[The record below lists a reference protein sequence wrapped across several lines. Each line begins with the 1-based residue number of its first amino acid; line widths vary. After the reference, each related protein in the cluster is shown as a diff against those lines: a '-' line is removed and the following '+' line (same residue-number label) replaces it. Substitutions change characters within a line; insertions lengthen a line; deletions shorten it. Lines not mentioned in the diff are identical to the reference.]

1 MISNGKNGPGQ
12 WPTTIELDNPYVTRT
27 ENGTGED
34 HADKQARPATAD
46 VTDLPPLDTGRKRK
60 RRGRLLFLCVV
71 ALLVICAGLAWY
83 TIYGGRSRVDYQ
95 IAEKKGL
102 RPAQI
107 TEQPR
112 AGTGGE
118 NETANPMT
126 SDAINQAKEELRKT
140 GPSADGTTGASGS
153 TGATAAIHEVTDAP
167 AAGNRQ
173 ASSGPIFTPY
183 IVPDTPIITGTRGIA
198 ATGRGAGQA
207 GNEPAGGIERSGGVV
222 AGSNAG
228 QSYRNGTAATAYSIY
243 AVTPERRVVN
253 VPSASRSPRLESRSA
268 APALAPNGFKLP
280 PFGAMLPVRTL
291 GAFYTLRNASLARFE
306 LTRDLS
312 GDGWSLKRGTVLIAQ
327 NQGSEND
334 RAFLSLMGFI
344 DPDTNRFIR
353 LVGEVLGGDG
363 GPGLKGKKRKFG
375 GALMPVLNRVA
386 NGALT
391 LGQAALSRGGT
402 TIVVPGGSLTGY
414 GNDLGLSRS
423 ALSQREF
430 VEVAAGA
437 PAYVMVTDLPKEVRG
452 VDADPTIE
460 NEGDTLTDE
469 ELADLLSNG
478 TPEQIKEALP
488 RMPPEMRK
496 VANLVVGGR

>member
-1 MISNGKNGPGQ
+1 MLRTTRRSLVFRPNSKRGNAMMSNGNKGKNGSGQ

-27 ENGTGED
+27 VNDAGEGQ
-34 HADKQARPATAD
+34 ADKQARPATAD
-46 VTDLPPLDTGRKRK
+46 VADLPPLDTGRKRK

-112 AGTGGE
+112 TGAGGE
-118 NETANPMT
+118 NEPANPMT
-126 SDAINQAKEELRKT
+126 SDAINQAKEELRKA
-140 GPSADGTTGASGS
+140 GPAADGTTGA
-153 TGATAAIHEVTDAP
+153 TGATSAIPEATDVP

-173 ASSGPIFTPY
+173 ASSAPVFTPY
-183 IVPDTPIITGTRGIA
+183 IVPDTPIITGTRGISS
-198 ATGRGAGQA
+198 TGRGTGQA
-207 GNEPAGGIERSGGVV
+207 GNESAGGIGRSGGVI
-222 AGSNAG
+222 AGSDAG
-228 QSYRNGTAATAYSIY
+228 QSYRNGTAATAHSIY

-253 VPSASRSPRLESRSA
+253 VPSAPRGPRLESRNA
-268 APALAPNGFKLP
+268 TPALAPASVKLP

-344 DPDTNRFIR
+344 DPD
-353 LVGEVLGGDG
+353 
-363 GPGLKGKKRKFG
+363 
-375 GALMPVLNRVA
+375 
-386 NGALT
+386 
-391 LGQAALSRGGT
+391 
-402 TIVVPGGSLTGY
+402 
-414 GNDLGLSRS
+414 
-423 ALSQREF
+423 
-430 VEVAAGA
+430 
-437 PAYVMVTDLPKEVRG
+437 
-452 VDADPTIE
+452 
-460 NEGDTLTDE
+460 
-469 ELADLLSNG
+469 
-478 TPEQIKEALP
+478 
-488 RMPPEMRK
+488 
-496 VANLVVGGR
+496 